1 MWKITCMFLVC
12 FANTTTVSNSI
23 PQSRPRA
30 FVDHCKARMWCAD
43 NIEASTIE
51 LTGDGK
57 FAVKKSSSHSNVR
70 YEVAFGSENKMS
82 LCSCSD

>member
-1 MWKITCMFLVC
+1 
-12 FANTTTVSNSI
+12 
-23 PQSRPRA
+23 
-30 FVDHCKARMWCAD
+30 MWCAD